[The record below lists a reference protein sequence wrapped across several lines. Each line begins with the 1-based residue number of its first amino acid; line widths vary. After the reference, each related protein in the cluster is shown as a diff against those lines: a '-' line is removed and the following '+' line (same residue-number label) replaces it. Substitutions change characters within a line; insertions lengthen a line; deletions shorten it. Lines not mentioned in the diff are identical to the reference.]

1 MDTDKQRLC
10 RCDDA
15 RLIESGNASSKQL
28 LMIPTESLTN
38 RECRARRALELI
50 RTLKAR
56 LVFRYEIS
64 DLLFYTEPS

>member
-38 RECRARRALELI
+38 REWLPGEFLSGS
-50 RTLKAR
+50 KH
-56 LVFRYEIS
+56 
-64 DLLFYTEPS
+64 